1 MSSNPSISWK
11 KRPKFNPSRLPK
23 FRSEENA
30 WESVKSHRQHY
41 HDAMHKVENVVSEVT
56 VARGAKLK
64 NYETPEVHL
73 VLPKRKKYSSIINKN
88 ATNNANN
95 KNRKVFHQTYAPHF
109 HPVKRTRNKVWNKL
123 ATPTPKANRKAAMS
137 QAIINALK
145 TNTSR
150 KPMPPTDP
158 KKLER

>member
-73 VLPKRKKYSSIINKN
+73 VLPKRKKYSWELEEDMLKSLEGIEVYYEEVPIYSDNKSIE
-88 ATNNANN
+88 
-95 KNRKVFHQTYAPHF
+95 
-109 HPVKRTRNKVWNKL
+109 
-123 ATPTPKANRKAAMS
+123 
-137 QAIINALK
+137 LK
-145 TNTSR
+145 FEYKEKT
-150 KPMPPTDP
+150 
-158 KKLER
+158 